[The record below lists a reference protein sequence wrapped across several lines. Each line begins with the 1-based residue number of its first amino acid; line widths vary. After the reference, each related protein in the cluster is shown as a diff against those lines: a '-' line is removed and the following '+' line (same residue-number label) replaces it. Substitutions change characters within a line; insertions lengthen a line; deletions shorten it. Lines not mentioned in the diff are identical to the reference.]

1 MTLVPD
7 GLARGISEDR
17 RSYCCTSPCG
27 RMACLSIVAFAFT
40 AAILHCHFLFIH
52 TVGILRNN

>member
-7 GLARGISEDR
+7 GLARRISEDR

-27 RMACLSIVAFAFT
+27 RIASIVAFAFT
-40 AAILHCHFLFIH
+40 TAILHCHFLFIH